1 MSEWVVL
8 GALALGGYTLY
19 KAQQNITNK
28 NPIDSVT
35 GNGDPPIMDMMN
47 DAAGT
52 FREYYGSEI
61 GSGNVI
67 SAPLETL
74 KQRHQWKHE
83 QHPHAGKHKRSK
95 VPRMATQQQPIQ
107 GLINNGGN
115 QQLG

>member
-1 MSEWVVL
+1 MSEWVVI

-28 NPIDSVT
+28 NPIDAVT
-35 GNGDPPIMDMMN
+35 GNGDPPIDDMMN
-47 DAAGT
+47 QTTG
-52 FREYYGSEI
+52 GSDY
-61 GSGNVI
+61 NVI
-67 SAPLETL
+67 SDPLPTL

-95 VPRMATQQQPIQ
+95 VPRMATQQTPIN

-115 QQLG
+115 QQLA

>member
-35 GNGDPPIMDMMN
+35 GNGDPPIIDMMN
-47 DAAGT
+47 TIQD
-52 FREYYGSEI
+52 YGPPH
-61 GSGNVI
+61 GPPDLNVI

-74 KQRHQWKHE
+74 KQRRQWKHE

-95 VPRMATQQQPIQ
+95 IPRMATQQQPIQ

-115 QQLG
+115 QQLA